1 MIKKYI
7 CMLLLLTFSFTL
19 TSCSDF
25 SVKNASENTKQQAQK
40 QSITATNAEVSDQ
53 TRSEKTKENIK
64 TAVVYFSATGTTEE
78 VAQLVAK
85 MTDADIF
92 EIIPETSYTREDLN
106 YNNDN
111 CRANREMNDNSVRPA
126 ISEDMSAVS
135 NYDVVYLGYPIWWG
149 TVPRI
154 IQTFLESCD
163 LSKATVYTFCTSG
176 SSSIEQS
183 ISDLQELYPD
193 INIVSGKRFNGTT
206 ESDVKY
212 WLDSLE

>member
-1 MIKKYI
+1 MIF
-7 CMLLLLTFSFTL
+7 LS
-19 TSCSDF
+19 SCSDF

-40 QSITATNAEVSDQ
+40 QSISATNAEVSDQ

-111 CRANREMNDNSVRPA
+111 CRANREMNDNSARPA

-176 SSSIEQS
+176 SSSIKQS
-183 ISDLQELYPD
+183 ISDLQELYSD
-193 INIVSGKRFNGTT
+193 INIVSGKRFNGAT

>member
-7 CMLLLLTFSFTL
+7 CMLLLLTFPFTL

-25 SVKNASENTKQQAQK
+25 SLKNACENTKQQAQK
-40 QSITATNAEVSDQ
+40 QSISATNAEVSDQ

-111 CRANREMNDNSVRPA
+111 CRANREMNDNSARPA

-183 ISDLQELYPD
+183 ISDLQELYSD
-193 INIVSGKRFNGTT
+193 INIVSGKRFNGAT

>member
-7 CMLLLLTFSFTL
+7 CMLLLLTFPFTL

-25 SVKNASENTKQQAQK
+25 SLKNACENTKQQAQK
-40 QSITATNAEVSDQ
+40 QSISATNAEVSDQ

-111 CRANREMNDNSVRPA
+111 CRANREMNDNSARPA

-176 SSSIEQS
+176 SSSIKQS
-183 ISDLQELYPD
+183 ISDLQELYSN
-193 INIVSGKRFNGTT
+193 INIVSGKRFNGAT

>member
-7 CMLLLLTFSFTL
+7 CMLLLLTFPFTL

-25 SVKNASENTKQQAQK
+25 SLKNASENTKQQAQK
-40 QSITATNAEVSDQ
+40 QSISVTNAEVSDQ

-85 MTDADIF
+85 MTYADIF

-111 CRANREMNDNSVRPA
+111 CRANREMNDNSARPA

-176 SSSIEQS
+176 SSSIKQS
-183 ISDLQELYPD
+183 ISDLQELYSN
-193 INIVSGKRFNGTT
+193 INIVSGKRFNGAT